1 MTVISGG
8 ENCENAIIY
17 WSVLMCWK
25 TGFVWL
31 GFDKFQFSRLNTN
44 AFYTPVCCK
53 KIRLAS
59 IYLLELQV
67 VIIWSAIHLQ

>member
-1 MTVISGG
+1 MSVISGG

-31 GFDKFQFSRLNTN
+31 DFDKFQFSRLNTN

-53 KIRLAS
+53 KI
-59 IYLLELQV
+59 
-67 VIIWSAIHLQ
+67 